1 MVDQYNVIIDMNH
14 ESALENYKKPK
25 PKPKVR
31 FVLSAADIQL
41 RKDKQEM
48 QAIRDRFTE
57 LKSMVFNMSTM
68 RQYKQIMGN
77 KF

>member
-1 MVDQYNVIIDMNH
+1 MVDQYDVQIDMNH

-31 FVLSAADIQL
+31 FVLSVADKQL

-57 LKSMVFNMSTM
+57 LKSVVFNVGTM
-68 RQYKQIMGN
+68 RHYNEIMGN

>member
-41 RKDKQEM
+41 R
-48 QAIRDRFTE
+48 
-57 LKSMVFNMSTM
+57 
-68 RQYKQIMGN
+68 
-77 KF
+77 